1 MTPPLIAGDP
11 QRVAADPARSA
22 FVSANAGSGKT
33 KTLIDRVAR
42 LLLVGAEPEKI
53 LCVTYTKAAAAE
65 MQRRLFERLGGWCVA
80 DANELRRALA
90 DLEGQPPEAYGD
102 EGLAR
107 ARRLF
112 ASALE
117 TPGGLKIQTIHA
129 FCEKLLRRFPLEAGV
144 SPGFT
149 VMDDAA
155 AAVIAREARKG
166 VARHALKAEG
176 RIAEAYARMSVA
188 LDFLA
193 FEGMFRAFEDRREP
207 LARYFERV
215 GGLEGAE
222 AATWDACGFEG
233 PADPEAIARDAAAA
247 IDRPL
252 WAEAARLLEASGKSL
267 KEAQALRRVA
277 GDPASNLDMALAA
290 LFTEGGRGTPA
301 AWVARAAALK
311 AAPQV
316 QMALLSEQDRLA
328 QARER
333 VKSARVAADTLDAL
347 VLARAYLAAYALE
360 KDARGALD
368 FADLIEKTAELVRHA
383 PLAAWVLYKL
393 DGGIDHILL
402 DEAQDTA
409 PGQWAVLDALVDEF
423 FAGEGRERPRPRN
436 LFVVG
441 DEKQSIYSFQG
452 ADPTL
457 LKAKYERHR
466 ARAEMAGQPF
476 ERVELIASWRS
487 TEAVLGYVDAVFAS
501 PETRDGVPPPP
512 GAERVRHEAVRRGH
526 PGCVDIWPLFEPPEA
541 PPREAWTAPLDLEPE
556 ESANRRLAR
565 EIALEIQ
572 ATVKRGD
579 AVWDRGLKDQHG
591 RPGDWRPARYGD
603 VLILVRKRS
612 ALFQEI
618 LRALKRAGV
627 PVAGADRLNLSEHIV
642 FDDLLALARVCLFPD
657 DDLTL
662 AALLRS
668 PFCRVSDESL
678 YRLAHGR
685 RGSLWAALQA
695 RAAEAPEGS
704 GWAEALATVQAAMAL
719 SREAPPFEVFARM
732 LGRNGARAEIVR
744 RLGGE
749 ADDALDEFLNQALAA
764 EGRGVLD
771 LESLVADF
779 AGLDIHVK
787 REMEAVRNEV
797 RVMTAHGA
805 KGLEAPIVFLP
816 ETTAQ
821 GGGRDS
827 PLMETDGGVFLWCG
841 SKAGDGPASAAAR
854 ERRAKAE
861 ADESWRLLYVA
872 LTRARDRLVLCGKL
886 PGNRREENL
895 KGWWGLL
902 KPAFE
907 AAEIAGQVREIPRMG
922 RRFGHDPEVL
932 GEGQVTRLPP
942 SPLPAWS
949 RLAADGEAFARYA
962 SPSDLGEGAAAPAAS
977 PLARAQGLGRFRRG
991 DLIHRLLQLLPDLPP
1006 DRQPEA
1012 AAALLARESDL
1023 TDDQRREMAAAA
1035 LGVLRDDRFA
1045 EVFGPGS
1052 RAEAPVAG
1060 GAAALPPGLAISGRI
1075 DRLVVLAERVLAVD
1089 FKTNRP
1095 SPPSIEAADPAYLR
1109 QMAMYAAVLAEVF
1122 PGRRVEAAIV
1132 WTDGPKLMPVPEN
1145 LIAAT
1150 LADLRRDG

>member
-1 MTPPLIAGDP
+1 M
-11 QRVAADPARSA
+11 
-22 FVSANAGSGKT
+22 
-33 KTLIDRVAR
+33 
-42 LLLVGAEPEKI
+42 
-53 LCVTYTKAAAAE
+53 
-65 MQRRLFERLGGWCVA
+65 
-80 DANELRRALA
+80 
-90 DLEGQPPEAYGD
+90 
-102 EGLAR
+102 
-107 ARRLF
+107 
-112 ASALE
+112 
-117 TPGGLKIQTIHA
+117 
-129 FCEKLLRRFPLEAGV
+129 
-144 SPGFT
+144 
-149 VMDDAA
+149 
-155 AAVIAREARKG
+155 
-166 VARHALKAEG
+166 
-176 RIAEAYARMSVA
+176 
-188 LDFLA
+188 
-193 FEGMFRAFEDRREP
+193 
-207 LARYFERV
+207 
-215 GGLEGAE
+215 
-222 AATWDACGFEG
+222 
-233 PADPEAIARDAAAA
+233 
-247 IDRPL
+247 
-252 WAEAARLLEASGKSL
+252 
-267 KEAQALRRVA
+267 
-277 GDPASNLDMALAA
+277 
-290 LFTEGGRGTPA
+290 
-301 AWVARAAALK
+301 
-311 AAPQV
+311 
-316 QMALLSEQDRLA
+316 
-328 QARER
+328 
-333 VKSARVAADTLDAL
+333 
-347 VLARAYLAAYALE
+347 
-360 KDARGALD
+360 
-368 FADLIEKTAELVRHA
+368 
-383 PLAAWVLYKL
+383 
-393 DGGIDHILL
+393 
-402 DEAQDTA
+402 
-409 PGQWAVLDALVDEF
+409 
-423 FAGEGRERPRPRN
+423 
-436 LFVVG
+436 
-441 DEKQSIYSFQG
+441 
-452 ADPTL
+452 
-457 LKAKYERHR
+457 
-466 ARAEMAGQPF
+466 
-476 ERVELIASWRS
+476 
-487 TEAVLGYVDAVFAS
+487 DAVFAS

-512 GAERVRHEAVRRGH
+512 GAERVRHEAVRKGQ
-526 PGCVDIWPLFEPPEA
+526 PGCVDIWPLFEPPET

-556 ESANRRLAR
+556 ESSNRRLAR

-579 AVWDRGLKDQHG
+579 AVWDRSLKDQHG

-668 PFCRVSDESL
+668 PFCRVSDDSL

-685 RGSLWAALQA
+685 RGTLWSVLQA
-695 RAAEAPEGS
+695 RAEEES
-704 GWAEALATVQAAMAL
+704 EWAEALATVRAAIAL
-719 SREAPPFEVFARM
+719 SREAPPFELFARM

-764 EGRGVLD
+764 EGRGVAD

-827 PLMETDGGVFLWCG
+827 PLMETGDGVFLWCG

-872 LTRARDRLVLCGKL
+872 LTRARDRLVLCGRL
-886 PGNRREENL
+886 PGNRKEENL

-907 AAEIAGQVREIPRMG
+907 AAEIAGEVREIPCGDRVG
-922 RRFGHDPEVL
+922 RRFGHDPQVL
-932 GEGQVTRLPP
+932 GEGQATPLPP
-942 SPLPAWS
+942 IPLPPWS
-949 RLAADGEAFARYA
+949 GLIADREAFARYA
-962 SPSDLGEGAAAPAAS
+962 SPSDLGEDAAAPAAS
-977 PLARAQGLGRFRRG
+977 PLDRARGLGRFRRG
-991 DLIHRLLQLLPDLPP
+991 DLIHRLLQLLPDLPS
-1006 DRQPEA
+1006 EA
-1012 AAALLARESDL
+1012 RAEGAAGLLAREADL
-1023 TDDQRREMAAAA
+1023 ADAQRAEMAAAA
-1035 LGVLRDDRFA
+1035 LGVLDDARFA

-1052 RAEAPVAG
+1052 RAEVSIAG
-1060 GAAALPPGLAISGRI
+1060 GAGALPPGLAISGRI
-1075 DRLVVLAERVLAVD
+1075 DRLVVLADRVLAVD

-1095 SPPSIEAADPAYLR
+1095 SPPRIEAADPAYLR